1 MIVRVKRQKGP
12 NDSPYW
18 QSFEYNGKLDVT
30 VVAVINFINYSN
42 DIKEIDGNKVDRIR
56 WECSCLQKVCG
67 GCAMVINGKPALAC
81 DTFLKD
87 LKGDELILE
96 PLSKFPVIT
105 DLMVDRSIIDENLS
119 RIEAY
124 LENNTEYSKK

>member
-56 WECSCLQKVCG
+56 WAQ
-67 GCAMVINGKPALAC
+67 
-81 DTFLKD
+81 
-87 LKGDELILE
+87 
-96 PLSKFPVIT
+96 
-105 DLMVDRSIIDENLS
+105 
-119 RIEAY
+119 
-124 LENNTEYSKK
+124 